1 MDHDIVRNIILY
13 LLINIKEEFNMPN
26 WCDNYIKIKG
36 KREEIIKCI
45 EGMKGYKALY
55 KEDRENKE
63 DLEKCYT
70 FNATLEV
77 PEEVLELGY
86 AKSGYYWQKDNWG
99 CKWDMLYESKYEL
112 DNILKELKS
121 SIKEENEVKESES
134 YNYLEERS
142 YDKNHV
148 KEVEFFVLSPWSPVD
163 EWIRALSEK
172 HRDLEFS
179 LSFEISEEFL
189 KGSATFKEGEY
200 I

>member
-1 MDHDIVRNIILY
+1 
-13 LLINIKEEFNMPN
+13 MPN

-86 AKSGYYWQKDNWG
+86 AKAGYYWQKKNWG

-112 DNILKELKS
+112 DRILEQLTLINKQ
-121 SIKEENEVKESES
+121 
-134 YNYLEERS
+134 
-142 YDKNHV
+142 DTT
-148 KEVEFFVLSPWSPVD
+148 EVEIFVISPWNPVKQ
-163 EWIRALSEK
+163 WVKALSKK
-172 HRDLEFS
+172 HRNLD
-179 LSFEISEEFL
+179 FELRFEVTEELL
-189 KGSATFKEGEY
+189 KGSIRFDNRK